1 MDFIKAETNGNDFVI
16 IHGTSSSLG
25 GDEKRAM
32 ADRKFG
38 VGCDQLIF
46 VEEAGVLGA
55 YSIEFFNQ
63 DGSYASMCGNGSCAA
78 VKYIAREFSNVPR
91 RLTLCI
97 GDTKYDAVL
106 GDNGSVSVSF
116 PTPYYDGEVILT
128 GNRHLVFSMKEVEQ
142 AAALAQQHPDCNLH
156 FISQVTSDTIK
167 VKTFERGVGWTLACG
182 SGAIAVG
189 FHSGIQGEVHII
201 HDGGPSTVEV
211 TQTCAILTTTPQLVF
226 DGILCEPNKV

>member
-63 DGSYASMCGNGSCAA
+63 DGSYASMCGND
-78 VKYIAREFSNVPR
+78 P
-91 RLTLCI
+91 
-97 GDTKYDAVL
+97 
-106 GDNGSVSVSF
+106 
-116 PTPYYDGEVILT
+116 
-128 GNRHLVFSMKEVEQ
+128 
-142 AAALAQQHPDCNLH
+142 AL
-156 FISQVTSDTIK
+156 
-167 VKTFERGVGWTLACG
+167 R
-182 SGAIAVG
+182 
-189 FHSGIQGEVHII
+189 
-201 HDGGPSTVEV
+201 
-211 TQTCAILTTTPQLVF
+211 
-226 DGILCEPNKV
+226 

>member
-1 MDFIKAETNGNDFVI
+1 MNFIKAETNGNDFVI
-16 IHGTSSSLG
+16 IHGIPDSLSE
-25 GDEKRAM
+25 DKKRAL

-38 VGCDQLIF
+38 IGCDQLVF
-46 VEEAGVLGA
+46 VKGTDATGE
-55 YSIEFFNQ
+55 YSIDFFNQ
-63 DGSYASMCGNGSCAA
+63 DGSYASMCGNGACAA
-78 VKYIAREFSNVPR
+78 AKYITRKFSNVPR
-91 RLTLCI
+91 RLALCI

-116 PTPYYDGEVILT
+116 PKPYYDGEVILT

-167 VKTFERGVGWTLACG
+167 VKTFKRGVGWTLACG

-189 FHSGIQGEVHII
+189 FHSGLHSKIHVI

-211 TQTCAILTTTPQLVF
+211 TQTCAILTTTPRLVF
-226 DGILCEPNKV
+226 NGILCEPNKV